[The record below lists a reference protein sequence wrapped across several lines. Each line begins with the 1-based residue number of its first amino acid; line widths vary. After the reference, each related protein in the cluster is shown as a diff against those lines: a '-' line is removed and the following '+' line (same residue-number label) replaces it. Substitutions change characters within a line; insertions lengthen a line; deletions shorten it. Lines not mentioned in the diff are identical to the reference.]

1 MMLPVNYNSV
11 TPIFLQI
18 DIKAPGF
25 LEDCIGVDFNI
36 CDKTSKGGKM
46 EMVFP
51 GTISYSH
58 SKPGR
63 LAIYVTGTR
72 LRNHANMIMWD
83 SGTAHAVKV
92 RQDALQLEEANAS
105 EEAASDRQL
114 ANILKNHVFAD
125 EPPADRFKRKR

>member
-1 MMLPVNYNSV
+1 MLSFHFVSPA
-11 TPIFLQI
+11 FLQI

-25 LEDCIGVDFNI
+25 LEDCIGVDFNV
-36 CDKTSKGGKM
+36 CNVTSKGGKM

-72 LRNHANMIMWD
+72 LRNHAHKIMWD

-92 RQDALQLEEANAS
+92 RQDALQLEEAKAS
-105 EEAASDRQL
+105 EEAASDAQL
-114 ANILKNHVFAD
+114 ASILKNHVFAD